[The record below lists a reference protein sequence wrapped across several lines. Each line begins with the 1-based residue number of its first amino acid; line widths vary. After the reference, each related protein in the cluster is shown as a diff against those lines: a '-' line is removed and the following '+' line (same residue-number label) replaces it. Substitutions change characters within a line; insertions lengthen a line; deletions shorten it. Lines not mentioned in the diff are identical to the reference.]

1 MRFRFLSL
9 NDVVPLAQ
17 RGLVWQLARRD
28 VQARYRG
35 SMLGLAWALMTPL
48 LMLGVYTFVFRQ
60 VLKARWPGVAG
71 TADAGA
77 MDFALRIYAGL
88 IVFNLFAELVSRA
101 PALITSQPNMVKKV
115 VFPLQVLPWV
125 AVMAAMFQVALN
137 VLVLVAAV
145 WLLGPGLSPTVVAMP
160 LVVLAM
166 CPFLLGLGWWLGS
179 LGVFLRDIGQA
190 TGMVVSLLMFLSP
203 IFYPASALPEQFQ
216 AFLWLNPLALP
227 IEELR
232 AVALDGRWPHW
243 GPLALYA
250 LAGSVFAVLGARWF
264 AATRHGFADV
274 L

>member
-1 MRFRFLSL
+1 MRFSL
-9 NDVVPLAQ
+9 NDVLPLAQ

-35 SMLGLAWALMTPL
+35 SMLGLTWALVTPL

-60 VLKARWPGVAG
+60 VLKARWPGVDG
-71 TADAGA
+71 SADAGA

-88 IVFNLFAELVSRA
+88 IIFNVFAELVARA
-101 PALITSQPNMVKKV
+101 PTLITGQPNMVKKV

-125 AVMAAMFQVALN
+125 AVLAAFFQVALN
-137 VLVLVAAV
+137 VLVLLAAV
-145 WLLGPGLSPTVVAMP
+145 WLLGPGLSPTMLALP
-160 LVVLAM
+160 LVVLALF
-166 CPFLLGLGWWLGS
+166 PFLLGLGWWLGS

-203 IFYPASALPEQFQ
+203 IFYPASSLPEHFQ
-216 AFLWLNPLALP
+216 ALLWLNPLALP
-227 IEELR
+227 IEQVR
-232 AVALDGRWPHW
+232 AVVLDGRWPDW
-243 GPLALYA
+243 GPLTLYT
-250 LAGSVFAVLGARWF
+250 LASVIFAVLGARWF